1 MKAIRTPDDRFSALP
16 GYSFEPNYVENLPG
30 YRGLRGH
37 YLDEG
42 PKDAKEVFLCLHGEP
57 TWSYLYRKM
66 IPIFTRRG
74 IRVIAPDW
82 LGFGRSD
89 KPVDPMAHTFH
100 FHRDY
105 MLELIRHLDLRNV
118 TLVCQDWGGL
128 LGLTLPMSMPDR
140 FKRLLIMNTALML
153 EKVDNPVFTEWKEDI
168 TGPEDV
174 ALNVVMKKYAPVLS
188 DAEALAYDAPFP
200 DRASKAGVY
209 RFPAM
214 VGPTHD
220 AEGIAV
226 SKRAHEFWSEEWQG
240 ETFMAI
246 GMKDEMLGPHVMG
259 WMKTVIRNCPEPLE
273 IPEGGH
279 FVQEHGEL
287 IAERALKAFGL

>member
-1 MKAIRTPDDRFSALP
+1 MPAYRTPDERFANLP
-16 GYSFEPNYVENLPG
+16 GYAFEPHYVEDLPG

-42 PKDAKEVFLCLHGEP
+42 PRDADEVFLCLHGEP

-66 IPIFTRRG
+66 IPVFTARG
-74 IRVIAPDW
+74 VRVVAPDW

-89 KPVDPMAHTFH
+89 KPTDPAAYTFH

-105 MLELIRHLDLRNV
+105 LLELIRHLDLRNI

-153 EKVDNPVFTEWKEDI
+153 EKVESPVFAAWKEDI

-174 ALNVVMKKYAPVLS
+174 ALEHVMKKHAPSLTPE
-188 DAEALAYDAPFP
+188 EALAYAAPFP
-200 DRASKAGVY
+200 TRESKAGVL
-209 RFPAM
+209 RFPEM

-226 SKRAHEFWSEEWQG
+226 SRRALAFWSEAWSG
-240 ETFMAI
+240 ESFMAV
-246 GMKDEMLGPHVMG
+246 GMQDPMLGPNVMS
-259 WMKTVIRNCPEPLE
+259 WMQTVIRNCPAPMEVAE
-273 IPEGGH
+273 AGH
-279 FVQEHGEL
+279 FVQEHGAPV
-287 IAERALKAFGL
+287 AERALDAFGL